1 MKIIIKLI
9 LICTIIIPSGFFS
22 HPGKAYCMTISEEEE
37 LAREFMKAVLKN
49 YEIIDDPVLLKYVS
63 NIGFK
68 ILAAAPPQPFAYR
81 FHIVKD
87 DNYNA
92 FAGPG
97 GHIFIHSGLFEAMEN
112 EEELAGIL
120 AHEISHVVCR
130 HISERFERSKKI
142 QIATLAGMAAGILL
156 GAKGGAE
163 AASRAV
169 TIGSAAAGQSL
180 SLAYSRDDE
189 MQADQIGHDYL
200 KKAGYTG
207 EGLVTVLKKIR
218 DRRWYGSAEIPAY
231 LTTHPA
237 VEERIGYLGTWVE
250 KSLKSSESIFSNS
263 RDNFNK
269 AHTRLV
275 VMYGN
280 DENILRLFGQDLT
293 NNPDDPVAQY
303 KYALILSKTGDRAN
317 AVTHFKKALEK
328 KAFDPDILRELGK
341 TYFQDGRYK
350 EAQKTLEGAI
360 SLAPD
365 DTEALF
371 FLGRTKAETGK
382 LTEAEQIFKT
392 ITERHSYYIQ
402 ALYFL
407 GETSGKAGNLADAH
421 YYLGAYYNVKEDFKN
436 ARFHLEKAMLETDD
450 QSRKINIEEMLKD
463 IKKREKGEKQKEPE
477 TISLPRR
484 PQFVKNLGG

>member
-1 MKIIIKLI
+1 MKTIIKLI
-9 LICTIIIPSGFFS
+9 LIYTIIMSPGFFF
-22 HPGKAYCMTISEEEE
+22 HPGKAYCMTIREEEE

-49 YEIIDDPVLLKYVS
+49 YELIDDPVLLKYVS
-63 NIGFK
+63 DIGDK
-68 ILAAAPPQPFAYR
+68 ILAAAPPQPFAYQ
-81 FHIVKD
+81 FHIVKNE
-87 DNYNA
+87 NYNA

-112 EEELAGIL
+112 EGELAGIL

-130 HISERFERSKKI
+130 HLSDRLERSKKI

-163 AASRAV
+163 AASRAL

-180 SLAYSRDDE
+180 SLAYSREDE
-189 MQADQIGHDYL
+189 MQADQIGLDYL
-200 KKAGYTG
+200 EKAGYTG

-218 DRRWYGSAEIPAY
+218 DKRWFGSAEIPAY

-237 VEERIGYLGTWVE
+237 VEERIGYMGSWIE
-250 KSLKSSESIFSNS
+250 KSLEHSGNRFSYS
-263 RDNFNK
+263 ADNFNK
-269 AHTRLV
+269 AHTRLI

-280 DENILRLFGQDLT
+280 DENILRLFGQDVT
-293 NNPDDPVAQY
+293 NHPDDPIAHY
-303 KYALILSKTGDRAN
+303 RYGLILSKSGNRAD
-317 AVTHFKKALEK
+317 AVNHFKKALEK
-328 KAFDPDILRELGK
+328 KAFDPDILKELGK

-350 EAQKTLEGAI
+350 EAEKTLEGAI

-365 DTEALF
+365 DPEALF
-371 FLGRTKAETGK
+371 FLGRIKAETGK

-392 ITERHSYYIQ
+392 ITERHSYYTP

-407 GETSGKAGNLADAH
+407 GETSGKAGNFADAH
-421 YYLGAYYNVKEDFKN
+421 YYLGLYYTVKEDIKN
-436 ARFHLEKAMLETDD
+436 ARFHLGKALLETNN
-450 QSRKINIEEMLKD
+450 QSRKIIIEEMLKD
-463 IKKREKGEKQKEPE
+463 IKKMEKAEKEKEPE

-484 PQFVKNLGG
+484 PQIINRD